1 MRPKNNFVSGKIDKL
16 PSGFH
21 DFFIFINMKVSRSA
35 CNASDPCSGLSDV
48 SGCLS
53 SSQLKSVGIGSN
65 KLLTEAADAFMKMYA
80 DMPENI
86 RKSVI
91 LTDSYRPLKIQ
102 CNIFDWDYFEKTGK
116 KRKKGTAGTAAASP
130 GGSNHGWGRAIDISP
145 KSVQQ
150 WIVENGEKY
159 GWTWNE
165 GRAVKEPWH
174 FTYCGPGPNRNEK
187 WCSGVTNKIT
197 IDVKSSTPTS
207 SSGTTSTDSS
217 TPPTTSS
224 DSKGSS
230 LGIGGQFMGFLDA
243 ILPGKKKEEKKDE
256 EKNQVNEEVD
266 RIHEII
272 KKII

>member
-1 MRPKNNFVSGKIDKL
+1 
-16 PSGFH
+16 
-21 DFFIFINMKVSRSA
+21 MKVSRSA

-65 KLLTEAADAFMKMYA
+65 KLLTEAADAFIKMYA

-86 RKSVI
+86 KKSVI

-102 CNIFDWDYFEKTGK
+102 CNIFDWDYYEKTGK

-165 GRAVKEPWH
+165 GKAVNEPWH
-174 FTYCGPGPNRNEK
+174 FTYCGPGPNKNEK
-187 WCSGVTNKIT
+187 WCSGVTSKIT
-197 IDVKSSTPTS
+197 IDVNSSSPTTTTSSASGTTTS
-207 SSGTTSTDSS
+207 SS
-217 TPPTTSS
+217 TSS
-224 DSKGSS
+224 PSPTSDNKEG
-230 LGIGGQFMGFLDA
+230 GTFGMIGGGKLMGFLDS
-243 ILPGKKKEEKKDE
+243 IFPNKKKEEKKDQ
-256 EKNQVNEEVD
+256 EKDQVNEEVD
-266 RIHEII
+266 RIHEIM
-272 KKII
+272 KKIL